1 MKLTLKRI
9 YTCSTY
15 TIGHLYADGEYL
27 CDTLEDCDRG
37 LTDKMTVEEISKK
50 KVYGQTAIP
59 KGNYEIDMDTASPSF
74 GRKEPY
80 KTLCKG
86 KVPRLKKVKGYSGVL
101 IHVGNYPKDTLGC
114 ILVGLNKAKGQVL
127 QSRAT
132 FEKVYKV
139 LAEAHSKGEKITLE
153 IS

>member
-59 KGNYEIDMDTASPSF
+59 KGNYEIDMDTASLSF

-86 KVPRLKKVKGYSGVL
+86 KVPRLKEVKGYSGVL

-127 QSRAT
+127 QSRVT

>member
-59 KGNYEIDMDTASPSF
+59 KGNYEIDMDKASPSL

-127 QSRAT
+127 QSRVT

-139 LAEAHSKGEKITLE
+139 LAGAHSKGEKITLE

>member
-59 KGNYEIDMDTASPSF
+59 KGNYEIDMDTASSSF
-74 GRKEPY
+74 GGKEPY

-86 KVPRLKKVKGYSGVL
+86 KVPRLKEVKGYSGVL

-127 QSRAT
+127 QSRVT

-139 LAEAHSKGEKITLE
+139 LAKAHSKGEKITLE

>member
-59 KGNYEIDMDTASPSF
+59 KGNYEIDMDMASPSF
-74 GRKEPY
+74 GGKEPY

-86 KVPRLKKVKGYSGVL
+86 KVPRLKEVKGYSGVL

-127 QSRAT
+127 QSRVT

-139 LAEAHSKGEKITLE
+139 LAAAHSKGEKITLE

>member
-59 KGNYEIDMDTASPSF
+59 KGNYEIDMDTASSSF

-86 KVPRLKKVKGYSGVL
+86 KVPRLKEVKGYSGVL

-127 QSRAT
+127 QSRVT

>member
-59 KGNYEIDMDTASPSF
+59 KGTYEIDMDTVSPSF
-74 GRKEPY
+74 GGKEPY

-127 QSRAT
+127 QSRVT

>member
-15 TIGHLYADGEYL
+15 TIGHLYADGKYL

-37 LTDKMTVEEISKK
+37 LTDKMTVEEITKK
-50 KVYGQTAIP
+50 KVYGETAIP
-59 KGNYEIDMDTASPSF
+59 KGTYEIDMDTKSPSF
-74 GRKEPY
+74 GCKEPY

-86 KVPRLKKVKGYSGVL
+86 KVPRLKEVKGYSGVL
-101 IHVGNYPKDTLGC
+101 IHVGNTPKDTLGC
-114 ILVGLNKAKGQVL
+114 ILVGLNKVKGQVI

-132 FEKVYKV
+132 FEKVYKT
-139 LAEAHSKGEKITLE
+139 LADAHAKGDKITFE
-153 IS
+153 IV

>member
-59 KGNYEIDMDTASPSF
+59 KGNYEIDMD
-74 GRKEPY
+74 
-80 KTLCKG
+80 
-86 KVPRLKKVKGYSGVL
+86 
-101 IHVGNYPKDTLGC
+101 
-114 ILVGLNKAKGQVL
+114 
-127 QSRAT
+127 
-132 FEKVYKV
+132 
-139 LAEAHSKGEKITLE
+139 E
-153 IS
+153 ISKLIDSLCSMTKIVNGKIEEAAQE

>member
-59 KGNYEIDMDTASPSF
+59 KGNSEIDMDTASPSF

-86 KVPRLKKVKGYSGVL
+86 KVPRLKEVKGYSGVL

-139 LAEAHSKGEKITLE
+139 LAAAHSKGEKITLE

>member
-59 KGNYEIDMDTASPSF
+59 KGNYEIDMDAKSPSF
-74 GRKEPY
+74 GGKEPY

-86 KVPRLKKVKGYSGVL
+86 KVPRLKEVKGYSGVL

-127 QSRAT
+127 QSRVT